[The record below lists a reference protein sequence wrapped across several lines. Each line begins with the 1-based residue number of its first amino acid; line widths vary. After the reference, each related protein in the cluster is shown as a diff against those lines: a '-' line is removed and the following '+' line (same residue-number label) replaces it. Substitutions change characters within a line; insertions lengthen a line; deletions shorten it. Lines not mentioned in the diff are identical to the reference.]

1 LRSFYNYPG
10 LLLSLTSLF
19 WAGNVVL
26 GRAVAGMIPP
36 VSLACLR
43 WAIAS
48 LLLMPFAW
56 PYLRKDWRLIAKSWK
71 IMLFLGIVGPGFYNT
86 LSYLGLVQTEALNG
100 LVLSAAG
107 PMLIALA
114 AWSIFGDP
122 LPPAQLASLA
132 TGFIGVLF
140 IVSRGDLSSLAAL
153 RINPGDGLLLAGLL
167 MWSIYTAFFRKRPAV
182 SWQSFNAVSYSVAAL
197 ANLPFVIAEQYY
209 GHVVMSWSPAT
220 IAAVSYTAIF
230 PSLVAYI
237 FYNRGVEL
245 LGPARAGLYFFL
257 VPVFGA
263 LLATVFLGEQLHAYH
278 AAGFA
283 LIIAG
288 VVAGTWRP
296 RNAGAASAGS
306 AGD

>member
-1 LRSFYNYPG
+1 LRSFFNHPG

-19 WAGNVVL
+19 WAGNMVL
-26 GRAVAGMIPP
+26 GRAVVGLIPP

-56 PYLRKDWRLIAKSWK
+56 PYLRKDWRKIAKSWK

-107 PMLIALA
+107 PMFIALA

-122 LPPAQLASLA
+122 LPPVQLFSLA
-132 TGFIGVLF
+132 TGFIGVLL
-140 IVSRGDLSSLAAL
+140 IIARGDLSSLAAL
-153 RINPGDGLLLAGLL
+153 RINPGDGFLLAGLL
-167 MWSIYTAFFRKRPAV
+167 MWSIYTAFLRKRPAV
-182 SWQSFNAVSYSVAAL
+182 SWQSFNAVSYSVAAF
-197 ANLPFVIAEQYY
+197 ANLPFALGEQRL
-209 GHVVMSWSPAT
+209 GHVISGNFAT
-220 IAAVSYTAIF
+220 VAAIFYTAIF
-230 PSLVAYI
+230 PSLIAYI

-245 LGPARAGLYFFL
+245 LGPTRAGFYFFL

-263 LLATVFLGEQLHAYH
+263 LLAMVFLGEQLHLYH

-288 VVAGTWRP
+288 VVLGSRRP
-296 RNAGAASAGS
+296 RNAEPAPAGS